1 RSENVVETALRQT
14 ALQGHLAAFKAGLLD
29 AGAGLLALVA
39 VTGGLAVAGTGA
51 AALAGHGLPGA
62 GGRVQF
68 MKFHAC
74 TSLRYALVTTT
85 RWEIL
90 AILPWVAALSG
101 CSVTSP
107 GRRSPRECAT
117 AICSLPR
124 PIRLLARRMVTF
136 SIVVPS
142 LTQDLGNSLAALG
155 RDALGVG
162 QAAQTCEGGSGD
174 VDGVVGTQALGAD
187 VLDAGALEHRTDGT
201 AGQNA
206 GTGGSGTHQD
216 AAGAELTHDLVGDGA
231 ALHGDLVH
239 VLLGSAFAL

>member
-1 RSENVVETALRQT
+1 DFFFGGGSVRSDLDVDRLGQFAIAQHLDAVQRLGDDAGLQQSLGINSRAGLELLEVRHFDGNILRSENVVETALRQT

-62 GGRVQF
+62 GGRLQF

-142 LTQDLGNSLAALG
+142 L
-155 RDALGVG
+155 
-162 QAAQTCEGGSGD
+162 
-174 VDGVVGTQALGAD
+174 
-187 VLDAGALEHRTDGT
+187 
-201 AGQNA
+201 
-206 GTGGSGTHQD
+206 
-216 AAGAELTHDLVGDGA
+216 
-231 ALHGDLVH
+231 
-239 VLLGSAFAL
+239 